1 MYSIYLRLKE
11 LILSLETSIG
21 KQLVHILRTLTL
33 LPSISR
39 TTGDLCYMVPALLA
53 SFKIP
58 ILPCSLGLWAFCFSF
73 DNVF

>member
-53 SFKIP
+53 SFKNSHIT
-58 ILPCSLGLWAFCFSF
+58 LQSWLMGFLLFF
-73 DNVF
+73 